1 MPMNATLTADLI
13 AARRHLVRW
22 YSAWLT
28 ETESDPAQLDEPAPL
43 VDAVVQLLAATV
55 QAGVGI
61 GPSLQRP

>member
-1 MPMNATLTADLI
+1 MNTHPTADLI
-13 AARRHLVRW
+13 AARRHLIRW

-28 ETESDPAQLDEPAPL
+28 ETERHPAQLDAPDPL